1 MRTCRENAPRVRYYF
16 LNRVA
21 YIMKDGRRITL
32 TSLSTTGYVGT
43 PIGTLISSTYAAVAE
58 FRS

>member
-1 MRTCRENAPRVRYYF
+1 MRYYF

-32 TSLSTTGYVGT
+32 TPLSTTGYMGT
-43 PIGTLISSTYAAVAE
+43 PIGTLISSTYAVVAE